1 MVLLL
6 CCDRPNP
13 TKTCFAIADWWLY
26 GPVCMFFAGISS
38 KLFLEL
44 SRVQDRIN
52 MSKEISSAAIAWL
65 VTSSECL
72 TLKAAVCMRASR
84 VVFGLYERWFRTV
97 YECVPC
103 SLLRAKIIQ

>member
-1 MVLLL
+1 MLIALPDLLPDDMRVPTVPHF
-6 CCDRPNP
+6 CWCFRPNP

-26 GPVCMFFAGISS
+26 GPVCMICAGISS

-65 VTSSECL
+65 VTSGGCTIPL
-72 TLKAAVCMRASR
+72 
-84 VVFGLYERWFRTV
+84 
-97 YECVPC
+97 
-103 SLLRAKIIQ
+103 